1 MVSIPASKL
10 MAERLAELSAEIR
23 TMAGNGIEE
32 RHDEIQGQLESAR
45 TTEARFAHKAFA
57 LVIPPES
64 KWLHK

>member
-1 MVSIPASKL
+1 
-10 MAERLAELSAEIR
+10 
-23 TMAGNGIEE
+23 MAGNGIEE